1 MQNENPEYIVTKEEE
16 DEYIDKIK
24 YLGKDMSKTLEQY
37 QKELWLKTIT
47 WYIIADNIKD
57 KIRDYIEKKVKAL
70 DLTIIILAFLG
81 VVTNSIQMT
90 LYLKY
95 TIIKT
100 EDNRYSIDI
109 KGKSS
114 NLIEAFRFI
123 TSISTL
129 IIIILIFFHYR
140 IKKIFLIF
148 KYEIPINSSMLS
160 KNLTIPMI
168 VEIIF
173 LIVHTPPFFN
183 NMVINYRY
191 KDVTIE
197 EDIPIYIDL
206 FISAFILTRIYLFFK
221 FYANYS
227 KWGGVFSSMVCS
239 ECNAKGGFHFTY
251 KSGIKERAF
260 TFVFVLMGCTI
271 LIFGYALRN
280 SEISFVRYVPEK
292 YFQDWTNI
300 VNGFWFMT
308 TNILL
313 LGYGDYYPTTLLGRI
328 IAFVTCIWGI
338 ILEGILIKAILKYL
352 KMNIKEETSYNEV
365 EQYLEEC
372 NFKRTAL
379 KLIYQVYNTHN
390 VLENLK
396 SENNMKKGELKDEL
410 FNQRKL
416 KFNRSIWRLKKA
428 LRDFS
433 LMRKI
438 KEKNEREISVQKL
451 MTKINL
457 EINDNTNYLLRN
469 IQTQINA
476 LQEDIN
482 QAQENQNKIQ
492 LFTGILE
499 AMHNNLNNKVKE
511 RTKSNG
517 QVPVIDDI
525 KNNKVKYKE
534 KIPNK
539 NSMKSLD
546 KESKHPSNKNVIL

>member
-1 MQNENPEYIVTKEEE
+1 MQNESPEYIVTKEEE

-37 QKELWLKTIT
+37 QKELWLRTIT
-47 WYIIADNIKD
+47 WYILADNIKD
-57 KIRDYIEKKVKAL
+57 KIRDFIEKKVKSL
-70 DLTIIILAFLG
+70 DITIIILAFLG
-81 VVTNSIQMT
+81 VVTNSIQMN

-95 TIIKT
+95 TITKK
-100 EDNRYSIDI
+100 DNRYSIDI
-109 KGKSS
+109 VGKSS

-129 IIIILIFFHYR
+129 IVIILVFFHYR
-140 IKKIFLIF
+140 IKKNFLIF

-160 KNLTIPMI
+160 QNLTIPMI
-168 VEIIF
+168 IEIIF

-183 NMVINYRY
+183 DMVINYRY
-191 KDVTIE
+191 KDVNIE

-206 FISAFILTRIYLFFK
+206 FISAFILTRIYLLFK
-221 FYANYS
+221 FYVNYS
-227 KWGGVFSSMVCS
+227 KWGGVFASMVCS

-251 KSGIKERAF
+251 KAGIKERSF
-260 TFVFVLMGCTI
+260 TFVIIIMGFTI

-292 YFQDWTNI
+292 YFQDWTSI
-300 VNGFWFMT
+300 INGFWFMT

-313 LGYGDYYPTTLLGRI
+313 LGYGDFYPTTLLGRI
-328 IAFVTCIWGI
+328 ITFCTCIWGI
-338 ILEGILIKAILKYL
+338 ILEGILIKAIINHL
-352 KMNIKEETSYNEV
+352 KMDNKEEASYNEV
-365 EQYLEEC
+365 EQYLESV
-372 NFKRTAL
+372 NYKKTAL
-379 KLIYQVYNTHN
+379 KLIYQVYSTHK
-390 VLENLK
+390 VLENIKL
-396 SENNMKKGELKDEL
+396 ENNMKKGELKDEL
-410 FNQRKL
+410 FKLRKL
-416 KFNRSIWRLKKA
+416 KFNRVIWKLKKA
-428 LRDFS
+428 LRAFS
-433 LMRKI
+433 LMRKN
-438 KEKNEREISVQKL
+438 KEKNEREISVQNL

-476 LQEDIN
+476 LQENIN
-482 QAQENQNKIQ
+482 QVQENQNKIQ

-525 KNNKVKYKE
+525 KNNKMKYKE
-534 KIPNK
+534 KSANK
-539 NSMKSLD
+539 RSI
-546 KESKHPSNKNVIL
+546 ESIDSEFKNPSNKNVIL